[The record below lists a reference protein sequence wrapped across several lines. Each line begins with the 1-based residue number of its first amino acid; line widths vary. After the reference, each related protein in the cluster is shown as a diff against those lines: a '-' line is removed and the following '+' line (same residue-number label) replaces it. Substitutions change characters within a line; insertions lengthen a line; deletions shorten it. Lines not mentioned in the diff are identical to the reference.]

1 MKRRLRY
8 FLLLLNVI
16 VILFTTS
23 CKTSYSRAG
32 GNNAKYKHHNTKGV
46 KHTGVMDFSS
56 DTKSKIKG
64 KKSVAKPSKVAPITN
79 SKEKKGSKKVV
90 VH

>member
-16 VILFTTS
+16 IILFAVS
-23 CKTSYSRAG
+23 CKTSYNHAG

-46 KHTGVMDFSS
+46 KHTSVESYAADS
-56 DTKSKIKG
+56 KSRMKG
-64 KKSVAKPSKVAPITN
+64 KKSVAKPNKVAPITN
-79 SKEKKGSKKVV
+79 SKEKRGVKKVV